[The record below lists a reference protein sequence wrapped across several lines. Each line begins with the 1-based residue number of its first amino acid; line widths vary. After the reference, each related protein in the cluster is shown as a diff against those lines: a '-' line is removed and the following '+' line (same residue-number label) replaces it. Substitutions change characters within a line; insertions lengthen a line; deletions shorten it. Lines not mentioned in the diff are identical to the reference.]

1 MWRRAIFIR
10 HNCGERK
17 NTVGHRW
24 CNKTKEDKKSALTYI
39 TRKLNNFSFDYF
51 SRQEVETRVF
61 SPSTFTVGKQRPKAS
76 ETPRKKVNKRLSDST
91 PSKSSEIEERKSDT
105 TTTTTEAEIE
115 AEIEAESHKIKRTK
129 LKRFSLENKENIPE
143 KQTSS
148 GFSKQLK
155 LD

>member
-1 MWRRAIFIR
+1 M
-10 HNCGERK
+10 
-17 NTVGHRW
+17 
-24 CNKTKEDKKSALTYI
+24 
-39 TRKLNNFSFDYF
+39 KLRNFSFDYF

-76 ETPRKKVNKRLSDST
+76 ETPRKKVNKRLSDSK
-91 PSKSSEIEERKSDT
+91 PSKSSEIEERMTDT
-105 TTTTTEAEIE
+105 TTTTTEV
-115 AEIEAESHKIKRTK
+115 EIEAESHKIKRTK